1 MHLTKVTLKNYGVY
15 RDKVEFDLTTTPD
28 KPVILIGG
36 TNGAGKTTLFESILI
51 GFYGQSYFDKKT
63 TRKEYEK
70 FLGNKVHRYLG
81 TTAAADSTSIVV
93 DFKFYHNGVVDDYTV
108 DRTWY
113 DNDGRLTEELKI
125 KKNNKRLDAVEE
137 SQWQSFI
144 EELIP
149 KGIAKLFFF
158 DGEKIVKM
166 TEDENEEI
174 EIKSSFDSLLGLDVV
189 EQLHSDLRVHIMRNM
204 KDDSKSINAQ
214 YDGFLKEKEEIV
226 ENLERLE
233 KNILDKTNKQNDLSP
248 EIEEIEAKIAKI
260 GGGFAS
266 KREDLRIEK
275 ASLQSDKTFLEN
287 DLKRILS
294 GAMPFC
300 LIPKQIKSLETQ
312 IKKDSEITKKQFE
325 KEILDDKLNQVLA
338 VLDQKTLWKGVPD
351 ESKLKDSLNAKI
363 TKVFDSKKSLKK
375 DMKNLFN
382 FSLLES
388 TQILNLFESLTQKE
402 VIIKINMKTM
412 KSDAQI
418 KTDGYHPID
427 TYRPSYELKT
437 RGANLSELE
446 LLTKEFDEISDKLNQ
461 IETALSNA
469 PNDDEIGPLIS
480 KLNTLHEEQGMTKN
494 EIDHLERK
502 VTTQNT
508 YLKMINSKIR
518 NIVADQYKDKNAGTQ
533 ATLATKVQKVLDE
546 YVLKLKEKKL
556 QLLEVYLLEELQ
568 RLLHKENLITKV
580 TIDKESF
587 EITLYDKDENA
598 IPKDLLSKGEQQM
611 FATGV
616 LLALAKTSGK
626 PLPFMIDTPLARLD
640 VSHRDNMIE
649 KFFPYASHQV
659 VIFSTDS
666 EISEQYYQQLLPHLS
681 RSYAMEYLPGE
692 GKTKQHL
699 GYFWND
705 KGERIVA
712 V

>member
-15 RDKVEFDLTTTPD
+15 RDKVEFNLTTTPD
-28 KPVILIGG
+28 KPIILIGG

-81 TTAAADSTSIVV
+81 TTAAADSTSIIV
-93 DFKFYHNGVVDDYTV
+93 DFKFYHNGIVDDYTV

-113 DNDGRLTEELKI
+113 DDDGRLVEQLKI
-125 KKNNKRLDAVEE
+125 KKNNKRLDSVEE

-166 TEDENEEI
+166 TEDDNEEI

-204 KDDSKSINAQ
+204 KDNSKTIDAQ
-214 YDGFLKEKEEIV
+214 YNGFIHEKEEIV
-226 ENLERLE
+226 KDLERLE
-233 KNILDKTNKQNDLSP
+233 RNIFAKTNNQDDLLS
-248 EIEEIEAKIAKI
+248 EIHTLEAKISKI

-266 KREDLRIEK
+266 KREDLRIKK
-275 ASLQSDKTFLEN
+275 ASLEINHTVLEN
-287 DLKRILS
+287 ELKSLLS

-300 LIPKQIKSLETQ
+300 LIPKQIKSIQSQ
-312 IKKDSEITKKQFE
+312 IKKDSKITKKQFE
-325 KEILDDKLNQVLA
+325 KEILDEKLNQILA
-338 VLDQKTLWKGVPD
+338 VLNQKTLWEKIPND
-351 ESKLKDSLNAKI
+351 SKIKELLNSKI
-363 TKVFDSKKSLKK
+363 TKVFESKKSLKQ
-375 DMKNLFN
+375 DMKNMFN

-388 TQILNLFESLTQKE
+388 TNILNLLQDLVATNISKLENESSK
-402 VIIKINMKTM
+402 
-412 KSDAQI
+412 
-418 KTDGYHPID
+418 
-427 TYRPSYELKT
+427 
-437 RGANLSELE
+437 
-446 LLTKEFDEISDKLNQ
+446 FDKISDKLNQ

-480 KLNTLHEEQGMTKN
+480 KLNTLHKEQGMLEN
-494 EIDHLERK
+494 EIDHLEAK

-518 NIVADQYKDKNAGTQ
+518 NIVADQYKDKSAGVQ
-533 ATLATKVQKVLDE
+533 VQLATKVQKVLDE
-546 YVLKLKEKKL
+546 YILKLKEKKL
-556 QLLEVYLLEELQ
+556 QLLEVYLLEELR

-580 TIDKESF
+580 TIDKVSF
-587 EITLYDKDENA
+587 EIILYDKDENA

-616 LLALAKTSGK
+616 LLALARTSGK

-666 EISEQYYQQLLPHLS
+666 EISETYYRQLLPYLS
-681 RSYAMEYLPGE
+681 RSYAMEYLPGK

-705 KGERIVA
+705 KGERIIA
-712 V
+712 I

>member
-15 RDKVEFDLTTTPD
+15 RDKVEFNLTTTPD

-36 TNGAGKTTLFESILI
+36 TNGAGKTTLFESILV

-93 DFKFYHNGVVDDYTV
+93 DFKFYHNGIVDDYTV

-113 DNDGRLTEELKI
+113 DDDGRLTEQLKI
-125 KKNNKRLDAVEE
+125 KKNNKRLDSVEE

-189 EQLHSDLRVHIMRNM
+189 EQLHSDLRVHVMRNM

-214 YDGFLKEKEEIV
+214 YDGFLQEKKEIV
-226 ENLERLE
+226 DDLERLE
-233 KNILDKTNKQNDLSP
+233 KNIFDKTNKQDDLAP

-266 KREDLRIEK
+266 KREDLRIDK
-275 ASLQSDKTFLEN
+275 ASLQTTHTVLEN
-287 DLKRILS
+287 ELKSLLS

-325 KEILDDKLNQVLA
+325 KEILDEKLNQILA

-351 ESKLKDSLNAKI
+351 ESKLKESLNSKI
-363 TKVFDSKKSLKK
+363 TKVFDSTQSLKK

-388 TQILNLFESLTQKE
+388 TNILNLLENLTLHISKLD
-402 VIIKINMKTM
+402 KDSN
-412 KSDAQI
+412 
-418 KTDGYHPID
+418 
-427 TYRPSYELKT
+427 
-437 RGANLSELE
+437 
-446 LLTKEFDEISDKLNQ
+446 EFDRVSDKLNQ

-480 KLNTLHEEQGMTKN
+480 KLNTLHEEQGMIKN

-518 NIVADQYKDKNAGTQ
+518 NIVADQYKDKNAGIQ
-533 ATLATKVQKVLDE
+533 AQLATKVQKVLDE
-546 YVLKLKEKKL
+546 YILKLKKKKL
-556 QLLEVYLLEELQ
+556 QLLEEYLLEELQ

-626 PLPFMIDTPLARLD
+626 PLPFMIDTPLSRLD

-666 EISEQYYQQLLPHLS
+666 EISQDYYQQLLPYLS
-681 RSYAMEYLPGE
+681 RSYAMEYLPGK

-705 KGERIVA
+705 KGERIIA

>member
-15 RDKVEFDLTTTPD
+15 RDKVEFNLTTTPD

-36 TNGAGKTTLFESILI
+36 TNGAGKTTLFESILV

-93 DFKFYHNGVVDDYTV
+93 DFKFYHNGIVDDYTV

-113 DNDGRLTEELKI
+113 DDDGRLTEQLKI
-125 KKNNKRLDAVEE
+125 KKNNKRLDSVEE

-189 EQLHSDLRVHIMRNM
+189 EQLHSDLRVHVMRNM

-214 YDGFLKEKEEIV
+214 YDGFLQEKKEIV
-226 ENLERLE
+226 DDLERLE
-233 KNILDKTNKQNDLSP
+233 KNIFDKTNKQDDLAP

-266 KREDLRIEK
+266 KREDLRIDK
-275 ASLQSDKTFLEN
+275 ASLQTTHTVLEN
-287 DLKRILS
+287 ELKSLLS

-325 KEILDDKLNQVLA
+325 KEILDEKLNQILA

-351 ESKLKDSLNAKI
+351 ESKLKESLNSKI
-363 TKVFDSKKSLKK
+363 TKVFDSTQSLKK

-388 TQILNLFESLTQKE
+388 TNILNLLENLTLHISKLD
-402 VIIKINMKTM
+402 KDSN
-412 KSDAQI
+412 
-418 KTDGYHPID
+418 
-427 TYRPSYELKT
+427 
-437 RGANLSELE
+437 
-446 LLTKEFDEISDKLNQ
+446 EFDRVSDKLNQ

-480 KLNTLHEEQGMTKN
+480 KLNTLHEEQGMIKN

-508 YLKMINSKIR
+508 
-518 NIVADQYKDKNAGTQ
+518 
-533 ATLATKVQKVLDE
+533 
-546 YVLKLKEKKL
+546 
-556 QLLEVYLLEELQ
+556 
-568 RLLHKENLITKV
+568 
-580 TIDKESF
+580 
-587 EITLYDKDENA
+587 
-598 IPKDLLSKGEQQM
+598 
-611 FATGV
+611 
-616 LLALAKTSGK
+616 
-626 PLPFMIDTPLARLD
+626 
-640 VSHRDNMIE
+640 
-649 KFFPYASHQV
+649 
-659 VIFSTDS
+659 
-666 EISEQYYQQLLPHLS
+666 
-681 RSYAMEYLPGE
+681 
-692 GKTKQHL
+692 
-699 GYFWND
+699 
-705 KGERIVA
+705 
-712 V
+712 

>member
-28 KPVILIGG
+28 KPIILIGG

-81 TTAAADSTSIVV
+81 TTAAADSTSIIV
-93 DFKFYHNGVVDDYTV
+93 DFKFYHNGIVDDYTV

-125 KKNNKRLDAVEE
+125 KKNNKRLDSVEE

-189 EQLHSDLRVHIMRNM
+189 EQLHSDLRIHIMRNM
-204 KDDSKSINAQ
+204 KDNSKTIDAQ
-214 YDGFLKEKEEIV
+214 YNGFIHEKEEIV
-226 ENLERLE
+226 KDLERLE
-233 KNILDKTNKQNDLSP
+233 RNIVSKTNNQENILSEIHTLEDKIS
-248 EIEEIEAKIAKI
+248 KI

-266 KREDLRIEK
+266 KREDLRLKK
-275 ASLQSDKTFLEN
+275 ASLEITHTVSESE
-287 DLKRILS
+287 LKSLLS
-294 GAMPFC
+294 GPMPFC
-300 LIPKQIKSLETQ
+300 LIPKQIKSLQNQ

-325 KEILDDKLNQVLA
+325 KEILDEKLNQILA
-338 VLDQKTLWKGVPD
+338 VLNQKTLWKKIPKNSQIK
-351 ESKLKDSLNAKI
+351 ELLNSKI
-363 TKVFDSKKSLKK
+363 TKVFESKKSSKQE
-375 DMKNLFN
+375 MKNLFN

-388 TQILNLFESLTQKE
+388 TNILNMLHTLVTTHIPKLEQESLQ
-402 VIIKINMKTM
+402 
-412 KSDAQI
+412 
-418 KTDGYHPID
+418 
-427 TYRPSYELKT
+427 
-437 RGANLSELE
+437 
-446 LLTKEFDEISDKLNQ
+446 FDKISDELNQ

-480 KLNTLHEEQGMTKN
+480 KLNSLHKEQGMLEN
-494 EIDHLERK
+494 EIDHMESK

-508 YLKMINSKIR
+508 YLKMINHKIR
-518 NIVADQYKDKNAGTQ
+518 NIVADQYKDKSAGVQ
-533 ATLATKVQKVLDE
+533 VQLATKVQKVLDE
-546 YVLKLKEKKL
+546 YILKLKEKKL
-556 QLLEVYLLEELQ
+556 QLLEVYLLEELR

-580 TIDKESF
+580 TINKISF

-616 LLALAKTSGK
+616 LLALARTSGK

-666 EISEQYYQQLLPHLS
+666 EISEDYYRQLLPYLS
-681 RSYAMEYLPGE
+681 RSYAMEYMPGK

>member
-28 KPVILIGG
+28 KPIILIGG

-81 TTAAADSTSIVV
+81 TTAAADSTSIIV
-93 DFKFYHNGVVDDYTV
+93 DFKFYHNGIVDDYTV

-125 KKNNKRLDAVEE
+125 KKNNKRLDSVEE

-189 EQLHSDLRVHIMRNM
+189 EQLHSDLRIHIMRNM
-204 KDDSKSINAQ
+204 KDNSKTIDAQ
-214 YDGFLKEKEEIV
+214 YNGFIHEKEEIV
-226 ENLERLE
+226 KDLERLE
-233 KNILDKTNKQNDLSP
+233 RNIISKTNNQENILSEIHTLEDKIS
-248 EIEEIEAKIAKI
+248 KI

-266 KREDLRIEK
+266 KREDLRLKK
-275 ASLQSDKTFLEN
+275 ASLEITHTVSESE
-287 DLKRILS
+287 LKSLLS
-294 GAMPFC
+294 GPMPFC
-300 LIPKQIKSLETQ
+300 LIPKQIKSLQNQ

-325 KEILDDKLNQVLA
+325 KEILDEKLNQILA
-338 VLDQKTLWKGVPD
+338 VLNQKTLWKKIP
-351 ESKLKDSLNAKI
+351 KDSQIKELLNSKI
-363 TKVFDSKKSLKK
+363 TKVFESKKSSKQE
-375 DMKNLFN
+375 MKNLFN

-388 TQILNLFESLTQKE
+388 TNILNLLHNLVTTHIPKLEHESLQ
-402 VIIKINMKTM
+402 
-412 KSDAQI
+412 
-418 KTDGYHPID
+418 
-427 TYRPSYELKT
+427 
-437 RGANLSELE
+437 
-446 LLTKEFDEISDKLNQ
+446 FDKISDELNQ

-480 KLNTLHEEQGMTKN
+480 KLNSLHKEQGMLEN
-494 EIDHLERK
+494 EIDHMESK

-508 YLKMINSKIR
+508 YLKMINHKIR
-518 NIVADQYKDKNAGTQ
+518 NIVADQYKDKSAGVQ
-533 ATLATKVQKVLDE
+533 VQLATKVQKVLDE
-546 YVLKLKEKKL
+546 YILKLKEKKL
-556 QLLEVYLLEELQ
+556 QLLEVYLLEELR

-580 TIDKESF
+580 TINKISF

-616 LLALAKTSGK
+616 LLALARTSGK

-666 EISEQYYQQLLPHLS
+666 EISEDYYRQLLPYLS
-681 RSYAMEYLPGE
+681 RSYAMEYMPGK

>member
-1 MHLTKVTLKNYGVY
+1 
-15 RDKVEFDLTTTPD
+15 
-28 KPVILIGG
+28 
-36 TNGAGKTTLFESILI
+36 
-51 GFYGQSYFDKKT
+51 
-63 TRKEYEK
+63 
-70 FLGNKVHRYLG
+70 
-81 TTAAADSTSIVV
+81 
-93 DFKFYHNGVVDDYTV
+93 
-108 DRTWY
+108 
-113 DNDGRLTEELKI
+113 
-125 KKNNKRLDAVEE
+125 
-137 SQWQSFI
+137 
-144 EELIP
+144 
-149 KGIAKLFFF
+149 
-158 DGEKIVKM
+158 M

-174 EIKSSFDSLLGLDVV
+174 EIKSSFDSLLGLDIV
-189 EQLHSDLRVHIMRNM
+189 EQLHSDLRIHVMRNM

-214 YDGFLKEKEEIV
+214 YDGFLEEKKGIV
-226 ENLERLE
+226 DDLERLE
-233 KNILDKTNKQNDLSP
+233 RNIHEKTNKQFDLTP
-248 EIEEIEAKIAKI
+248 EIDEIEAKISKI

-266 KREDLRIEK
+266 KREDLRIDQS
-275 ASLQSDKTFLEN
+275 SLQGTKTVLEN
-287 DLKRILS
+287 ELKSLLS
-294 GAMPFC
+294 GAMPFS
-300 LIPKQIKSLETQ
+300 LIPKQIKSMKTQ
-312 IKKDSEITKKQFE
+312 IDKDSEITKKQFE
-325 KEILDDKLNQVLA
+325 KEILDSKLEKILA
-338 VLDQKTLWKGVPD
+338 VLDQKTLWKGIPN
-351 ESKLKDSLNAKI
+351 ESKLKDSLNSKI
-363 TKVFDSKKSLKK
+363 TKIFDSKKTLKE
-375 DMKNLFN
+375 DATNLFN
-382 FSLLES
+382 FSPLES
-388 TQILNLFESLTQKE
+388 MNILNLFDNLTSNVSKLE
-402 VIIKINMKTM
+402 
-412 KSDAQI
+412 KS
-418 KTDGYHPID
+418 
-427 TYRPSYELKT
+427 S
-437 RGANLSELE
+437 N
-446 LLTKEFDEISDKLNQ
+446 EFDKISDKLNQ

-469 PNDDEIGPLIS
+469 PNDDEIAPLIS
-480 KLNTLHEEQGMTKN
+480 KLKTLNGEQSMLMN

-518 NIVADQYKDKNAGTQ
+518 NIVADQYKDKNAGIQ

>member
-15 RDKVEFDLTTTPD
+15 RDKVEFDLTTTPE

-51 GFYGQSYFDKKT
+51 GFYGQSYFNKKT

-93 DFKFYHNGVVDDYTV
+93 DFKFHHNGEIDDYTV
-108 DRTWY
+108 DRTWF
-113 DNDGRLTEELKI
+113 DNDGRFTEELKI
-125 KKNNKRLDAVEE
+125 KKNNKRLDSVEE

-166 TEDENEEI
+166 TEDKNEEI
-174 EIKSSFDSLLGLDVV
+174 EIKSSFDSLLGLDIV
-189 EQLHSDLRVHIMRNM
+189 EQLHSDLRIHIMRNM
-204 KDDSKSINAQ
+204 KDDSKSIDNQ
-214 YDGFLKEKEEIV
+214 YDSLINEKEEIV

-233 KNILDKTNKQNDLSP
+233 NSIREKTHSEEQVSS
-248 EIEEIEAKIAKI
+248 EIEDFEAKITKI

-266 KREDLRIEK
+266 KREDLRIT
-275 ASLQSDKTFLEN
+275 QSTLTSSRTVLEN
-287 DLKRILS
+287 DLKSLLS
-294 GAMPFC
+294 DSMPFS
-300 LIPKQIKSLETQ
+300 LIPKQIKSIKNQ
-312 IKKDSEITKKQFE
+312 IKSDSEITKKQFE
-325 KEILDDKLNQVLA
+325 KDILDDKLEKVLA
-338 VLDQKTLWKGVPD
+338 VIDQKTIWKGVSN
-351 ESKLKDSLNAKI
+351 ESEIKKQLYSKLS
-363 TKVFDSKKSLKK
+363 KVLDSKKVMK
-375 DMKNLFN
+375 DDVKNMFN
-382 FSLLES
+382 FSSLES
-388 TQILNLFESLTQKE
+388 TNILNLLDHLELSVSKLQKNTLE
-402 VIIKINMKTM
+402 FDKI
-412 KSDAQI
+412 SDQLDQI
-418 KTDGYHPID
+418 K
-427 TYRPSYELKT
+427 
-437 RGANLSELE
+437 
-446 LLTKEFDEISDKLNQ
+446 
-461 IETALSNA
+461 TALSNA
-469 PNDDEIGPLIS
+469 PNDDEVGPLIS
-480 KLNTLHEEQGMTKN
+480 KLNGLHKEQGILHN
-494 EIDHLERK
+494 EIDHLDAK

-518 NIVADQYKDKNAGTQ
+518 NIVEDQYKDKSAGTQ
-533 ATLATKVQKVLDE
+533 AKLAAKVQKVLDE
-546 YVLKLKEKKL
+546 YMLKLKEKKL
-556 QLLEVYLLEELQ
+556 QQLEVYLLEELQ

-580 TIDKESF
+580 TVDKKSF

>member
-15 RDKVEFDLTTTPD
+15 RDKVEFNLTTTPD

-36 TNGAGKTTLFESILI
+36 TSGAGKTTLFESILI

-81 TTAAADSTSIVV
+81 TTAAADSTSIVI
-93 DFKFYHNGVVDDYTV
+93 DFKFYHNGIVDDYTV

-113 DNDGRLTEELKI
+113 NDDGRLTEQLKI
-125 KKNNKRLDAVEE
+125 KKNNKRLDSVEE

-166 TEDENEEI
+166 TEDDNEEI
-174 EIKSSFDSLLGLDVV
+174 EIKSSFDSLLGLDIV
-189 EQLHSDLRVHIMRNM
+189 EQLHSDLRTHIMRNM
-204 KDDSKSINAQ
+204 KGNSNSINAQ
-214 YDGFLKEKEEIV
+214 YDSLIQEKQEIV
-226 ENLERLE
+226 DEL
-233 KNILDKTNKQNDLSP
+233 NDLKDSEGKVMRKGLDTLLREEKTTLG
-248 EIEEIEAKIAKI
+248 EIADGKFDDSGKPILGINEIEAKISKI

-266 KREDLRIEK
+266 KREDLRVEQT
-275 ASLQSDKTFLEN
+275 SLQTTKTYLTNE
-287 DLKRILS
+287 LKSLLS
-294 GAMPFC
+294 GEMPFC

-325 KEILDDKLNQVLA
+325 KEILDEKLNQILA
-338 VLDQKTLWKGVPD
+338 VLDQKTLWKGVAD
-351 ESKLKDSLNAKI
+351 ESKIKDSLNSKI
-363 TKVFDSKKSLKK
+363 IKVFDSKKSLTK

-382 FSLLES
+382 FSLFES
-388 TQILNLFESLTQKE
+388 TNILNLLENLTLDISKLDKDSKQF
-402 VIIKINMKTM
+402 
-412 KSDAQI
+412 DA
-418 KTDGYHPID
+418 
-427 TYRPSYELKT
+427 
-437 RGANLSELE
+437 
-446 LLTKEFDEISDKLNQ
+446 ISDKLNQ

-469 PNDDEIGPLIS
+469 PNDDEIAPLMS
-480 KLNTLHEEQGMTKN
+480 KLKILNENQADSKTKISSI
-494 EIDHLERK
+494 EKKI
-502 VTTQNT
+502 TTQNT

-518 NIVADQYKDKNAGTQ
+518 NIVADQYKDKNAGIQ
-533 ATLATKVQKVLDE
+533 AQLATKVQKVLDE
-546 YVLKLKEKKL
+546 YILKLKEKKL

-568 RLLHKENLITKV
+568 RLLHKENLITKI

>member
-15 RDKVEFDLTTTPD
+15 RDKVEFDLTTTPE
-28 KPVILIGG
+28 KPIVLIGG

-81 TTAAADSTSIVV
+81 TTSAADSTSIIV
-93 DFKFYHNGVVDDYTV
+93 DFKFYHNGLVDDYTV

-113 DNDGRLTEELKI
+113 DDDGRLTEQLKI

-149 KGIAKLFFF
+149 RGIAKLFFF

-189 EQLHSDLRVHIMRNM
+189 EQLHSDLRIHVMRNM
-204 KDDSKSINAQ
+204 KDNSKSINTEYAE
-214 YDGFLKEKEEIV
+214 FLKEKEEIV
-226 ENLERLE
+226 DDLERLE
-233 KNILDKTNKQNDLSP
+233 KRILEKTNKQDDLAP
-248 EIEEIEAKIAKI
+248 EIEEIEAKISKI

-266 KREDLRIEK
+266 KREDLRIQK
-275 ASLQSDKTFLEN
+275 ASLEITRTVLEN
-287 DLKRILS
+287 ELKSLLS
-294 GAMPFC
+294 GTTPFC

-325 KEILDDKLNQVLA
+325 KEILDEKLNQVLA
-338 VLDQKTLWKGVPD
+338 MLDEKTLWKGIPD
-351 ESKLKDSLNAKI
+351 ESKLKDSLNLKI
-363 TKVFDSKKSLKK
+363 NKIFDSKKSLKK
-375 DMKNLFN
+375 DTENLFN

-388 TQILNLFESLTQKE
+388 THILNLLENLTTHISKLD
-402 VIIKINMKTM
+402 KDSK
-412 KSDAQI
+412 D
-418 KTDGYHPID
+418 
-427 TYRPSYELKT
+427 
-437 RGANLSELE
+437 
-446 LLTKEFDEISDKLNQ
+446 FDRILDKLDQ

-494 EIDHLERK
+494 EIEHLERK
-502 VTTQNT
+502 ITTQNT
-508 YLKMINSKIR
+508 YLKIKNSKIR

-533 ATLATKVQKVLDE
+533 AQLVTKVQKVLDE
-546 YVLKLKEKKL
+546 YILKLKEKKL
-556 QLLEVYLLEELQ
+556 QLLEGYLLEELQ
-568 RLLHKENLITKV
+568 KLLHKENLITKV
-580 TIDKESF
+580 TIDKVSF

-666 EISEQYYQQLLPHLS
+666 EISEKYYQQLLPHLS

-692 GKTKQHL
+692 GKTKQHR

-705 KGERIVA
+705 KGERVIA

>member
-28 KPVILIGG
+28 KPIILIGG

-51 GFYGQSYFDKKT
+51 GFYGQSYFNKKT

-81 TTAAADSTSIVV
+81 TTAAADSTSIIV
-93 DFKFYHNGVVDDYTV
+93 DFKFYHNGIVDDYTV

-125 KKNNKRLDAVEE
+125 KKNNKRLDSVEE

-189 EQLHSDLRVHIMRNM
+189 EQLHSDLRIHIMRNM
-204 KDDSKSINAQ
+204 KDNSKTIDAQ
-214 YDGFLKEKEEIV
+214 YNGFIHEKEEIV
-226 ENLERLE
+226 KDLERLE
-233 KNILDKTNKQNDLSP
+233 RNIISKTNNQENILSEIHTLEDKIS
-248 EIEEIEAKIAKI
+248 KI

-266 KREDLRIEK
+266 KREDLRLKK
-275 ASLQSDKTFLEN
+275 ASLEITHTVSESE
-287 DLKRILS
+287 LKSLLS
-294 GAMPFC
+294 GPMPFC
-300 LIPKQIKSLETQ
+300 LIPKQIKSLQNQ

-325 KEILDDKLNQVLA
+325 KEILDEKLNQILA
-338 VLDQKTLWKGVPD
+338 VLNQKTLWKKIP
-351 ESKLKDSLNAKI
+351 KDSQIKELLNSKI
-363 TKVFDSKKSLKK
+363 TKVFESKKSSKQE
-375 DMKNLFN
+375 MKNLFN

-388 TQILNLFESLTQKE
+388 TNILNLLHNLVTTHIPKLEHESLQ
-402 VIIKINMKTM
+402 
-412 KSDAQI
+412 
-418 KTDGYHPID
+418 
-427 TYRPSYELKT
+427 
-437 RGANLSELE
+437 
-446 LLTKEFDEISDKLNQ
+446 FDKISDELNQ

-480 KLNTLHEEQGMTKN
+480 KLNSLHKEQGVLEN
-494 EIDHLERK
+494 EIDHMESK
-502 VTTQNT
+502 VSTQNT
-508 YLKMINSKIR
+508 YLKMINHKIR
-518 NIVADQYKDKNAGTQ
+518 NIVADQYKDKSAGVQ
-533 ATLATKVQKVLDE
+533 VQLATKVQKVLDE
-546 YVLKLKEKKL
+546 YILKLKEKKL
-556 QLLEVYLLEELQ
+556 QLLEVYLLEELR

-580 TIDKESF
+580 TINKISF

-616 LLALAKTSGK
+616 LLALARTSGK

-666 EISEQYYQQLLPHLS
+666 EISEDYYRQLLPYLS
-681 RSYAMEYLPGE
+681 RSYAMEYMPGK